1 MFNTIT
7 CSIGLSLPTPLNE
20 TGPRIQYI
28 RTGLHPTDRFSFADV
43 MCLANGTQE
52 MVMREDDYCVVNGYV
67 QILDMANYTMA
78 HMLQMTPA
86 VIKKMSTFAEDA
98 TPIRQR
104 AMHAINAPASL
115 EKFFNTAKSFM
126 PAKQQ
131 ERVSDWET

>member
-1 MFNTIT
+1 
-7 CSIGLSLPTPLNE
+7 
-20 TGPRIQYI
+20 
-28 RTGLHPTDRFSFADV
+28 
-43 MCLANGTQE
+43 
-52 MVMREDDYCVVNGYV
+52 MREDDYCVVNGYV